1 MASNNSEMFDD
12 LESLK
17 ARLRE
22 RRLSNAPQSF
32 RGQKNNVVNE
42 KSEQLEK
49 DQTEQ
54 ISQSES
60 VGKKSAQKQQTSSN
74 VVDISSL
81 NKSDTILVAPKKVQK
96 AQKSSLKKLWWLALP
111 VALIILV
118 VAIVVP
124 IVKIKNNAPSS
135 NTTPVLQSTE
145 LVTVAQGNYNTYLLN
160 QHLNIY
166 NYELKQTYSNGSVTY
181 IPVSKDNLQLQGLS
195 FINEDLEFTE
205 YVTNGKIPVVY
216 QQKEVGQIDV
226 TVQKAT
232 ITMVSAKNLETTVYQ
247 KGLLKFSTLQVIAT
261 DTNGVKYML
270 APQDYNVFI
279 RVGDDEHN
287 TTQQLVVQGEDGFI
301 IPIPNV
307 TYGQIEFYVAV
318 NTESGNFTINGT
330 NEFTLPELSVSD
342 PEYVT
347 SQVSLKQT
355 GDNITTLFYSSV
367 YGKENGIVCNALLEN
382 IQIFD
387 YYKGGGIFEKQ
398 NFEFN
403 KENLS
408 FKSANATYSLQ
419 LANEKN
425 YLTFDGEFV
434 ENDVIDIIVIVPH
447 PTTDEL
453 QEITLQDAITLQ
465 SDEVKSI
472 HTEFVGAEK
481 PVIVIGQTDVLTY
494 IRKNYTFTLEMRS
507 GNILTYQPQETS
519 YLADFQI
526 SANAITID
534 TLRSTQIFVEDGKY
548 YATASSILN
557 SQSKLNV
564 YFHIADLS
572 NVQGTD
578 LKVEVT
584 AQKQDFRANL
594 QQANVNVAYTS
605 ENFAGLLAVQYA
617 DGSLHHFMA
626 KNIFQSV
633 TFKGQEYVSE
643 SNNTLNEYLC
653 DIQLIEQY
661 AGSYRFVI
669 AFSYINGKIEMYVY
683 DRVENMIASNII
695 SLQIAEQDWVKKV
708 DGTVFTAALY
718 DANSIR
724 ANRNENIT
732 LQDFSFYT
740 IEDILEYATN
750 RNGVKLDSS
759 YTVLFKIESL
769 PEGASFQADTL
780 GAFIFNGQRG
790 NVSFAQAGQ
799 FDIFGTVCVYQNGVV
814 DINNPTLE
822 ISQAPT
828 FSQYYEF
835 DGETVYT
842 QKKVSVYVVVS

>member
-32 RGQKNNVVNE
+32 SGQKNDVVDE

-49 DQTEQ
+49 DQTKQ
-54 ISQSES
+54 TSQSQS
-60 VGKKSAQKQQTSSN
+60 VGKESTQKQQTSSN

-81 NKSDTILVAPKKVQK
+81 NKSDTTLVAPKKVQK
-96 AQKSSLKKLWWLALP
+96 AQKSSRKKLWWLALP

-124 IVKIKNNAPSS
+124 IVNIKNNSQSS

-160 QHLNIY
+160 QHLNMY

-205 YVTNGKIPVVY
+205 YVTHGKIPVVY

-232 ITMVSAKNLETTVYQ
+232 IQTVSAKNLETTVYQ
-247 KGLLKFSTLQVIAT
+247 RGLLKFSTLQVIAT
-261 DTNGVKYML
+261 DIYGVQYML
-270 APQDYNVFI
+270 APQDYNMYM
-279 RVGDDEHN
+279 RVDGQSKKLD
-287 TTQQLVVQGEDGFI
+287 VQGEDGFI
-301 IPIPNV
+301 IPTV
-307 TYGQIEFYVAV
+307 SSRQIEFYVAV
-318 NTESGNFTINGT
+318 NTESGNFTINET
-330 NEFTLPELSVSD
+330 NEFTLPTLNVLE

-367 YGKENGIVCNALLEN
+367 YGKENGIVCNAFLEN
-382 IQIFD
+382 IQVFK
-387 YYKGGGIFEKQ
+387 YYKGGGVFEDTSFVLDSQ
-398 NFEFN
+398 NF
-403 KENLS
+403 S
-408 FKSANATYSLQ
+408 FQSDNATYTLQ
-419 LANEKN
+419 KSDANY
-425 YLTFDGEFV
+425 YLSFNGEFI
-434 ENDVIDIIVIVPH
+434 ENDIVRV
-447 PTTDEL
+447 TVRVNNENYTM
-453 QEITLQDAITLQ
+453 QETISLK
-465 SDEVKSI
+465 SDEVKTI
-472 HTEFVGAEK
+472 QTEYIGAEEQ
-481 PVIVIGQTDVLTY
+481 PLITIGQTDLLSY
-494 IRKNYTFTLEMRS
+494 IRENYAFTLEMRS
-507 GNILTYQPQETS
+507 GNILIYQPSQEIS

-534 TLRSTQIFVEDGKY
+534 TLRSTQIFVENGKY

-578 LKVEVT
+578 LKVEVK

-594 QQANVNVAYTS
+594 QQANVHVAYTS
-605 ENFAGLLAVQYA
+605 ENFAGLLALQYA

-633 TFKGQEYVSE
+633 TFKGQEYLSE
-643 SNNTLNEYLC
+643 SNDILNEYLC

-724 ANRNENIT
+724 ANIDENIT

-769 PEGASFQADTL
+769 PAGALFQEDSLGSF
-780 GAFIFNGQRG
+780 IYNGQRG
-790 NVSFAQAGQ
+790 NVSFTKAGQ

-814 DINNPTLE
+814 DINNPTFE

-835 DGETVYT
+835 DGETVDT
-842 QKKVSVYVVVS
+842 QKKVSVYIVVS

>member
-32 RGQKNNVVNE
+32 RGQKKNVADE

-49 DQTEQ
+49 DQTKQ
-54 ISQSES
+54 ISQSKS
-60 VGKKSAQKQQTSSN
+60 MGKEGTQKQQTSSN

-81 NKSDTILVAPKKVQK
+81 NKSDTSLVAPKKVQK

-124 IVKIKNNAPSS
+124 IVKIKNSSSSS

-145 LVTVAQGNYNTYLLN
+145 LVTVAQDNYNTYLLN

-166 NYELKQTYSNGSVTY
+166 NYKLKQTYSNGSVTY

-195 FINEDLEFTE
+195 FINEKLEFTE
-205 YVTNGKIPVVY
+205 YVTHGKIPVVY

-232 ITMVSAKNLETTVYQ
+232 IDTVSAKNLETTVYQ
-247 KGLLKFSTLQVIAT
+247 MGLLKFSTLQIIAT

-270 APQDYNVFI
+270 APQDYNMYM
-279 RVGDDEHN
+279 RVDGQSE
-287 TTQQLVVQGEDGFI
+287 QLYVQGEDGFI
-301 IPIPNV
+301 IPTV
-307 TYGQIEFYVAV
+307 SYGQIEFYVAV
-318 NTESGNFTINGT
+318 NTESGNFTINKT
-330 NEFTLPELSVSD
+330 NKFTLPELNVLE
-342 PEYVT
+342 PVYVN

-382 IQIFD
+382 IQVFK
-387 YYKGGGIFEKQ
+387 YYKGGGVFEDTSFVLDSQ
-398 NFEFN
+398 NF
-403 KENLS
+403 S
-408 FKSANATYSLQ
+408 FQSDNATYTLQ
-419 LANEKN
+419 KSDENSN
-425 YLTFDGEFV
+425 YYLSFNGEFI
-434 ENDVIDIIVIVPH
+434 ENDIVRV
-447 PTTDEL
+447 TVRVNNEEYTM
-453 QEITLQDAITLQ
+453 QETLTLQ
-465 SDEVKSI
+465 SDEVKTI
-472 HTEFVGAEK
+472 HSEYVGTEQQ
-481 PVIVIGQTDVLTY
+481 PTVIIGQTELLSY

-534 TLRSTQIFVEDGKY
+534 TLRSTQVFVEDGKY

-578 LKVEVT
+578 LKIEVK

-626 KNIFQSV
+626 KNIFQNA

-643 SNNTLNEYLC
+643 SNDTLNEYLC

-661 AGSYRFVI
+661 AGGYRFVI

-718 DANSIR
+718 DANSLR
-724 ANRNENIT
+724 VNRNENIT

-769 PEGASFQADTL
+769 PEGASFQANDL

-790 NVSFAQAGQ
+790 NVSFTKTGQ

>member
-32 RGQKNNVVNE
+32 RGQKKNVADE

-49 DQTEQ
+49 DQTKQ
-54 ISQSES
+54 ISQSKS
-60 VGKKSAQKQQTSSN
+60 MGKEGTQKQQTSSN

-81 NKSDTILVAPKKVQK
+81 NKSDTSLVAPKKVQK

-124 IVKIKNNAPSS
+124 IVKIKNSSSSS

-145 LVTVAQGNYNTYLLN
+145 LVTVAQDNYNTYLLN

-166 NYELKQTYSNGSVTY
+166 NYKLKQTYSNGSVTY

-195 FINEDLEFTE
+195 FINEKLEFTE
-205 YVTNGKIPVVY
+205 YVTHGKIPVVY

-232 ITMVSAKNLETTVYQ
+232 IDTVSAKNLETTVYQ
-247 KGLLKFSTLQVIAT
+247 MGLLKFSTLQIIAT

-270 APQDYNVFI
+270 APQDYNMYM
-279 RVGDDEHN
+279 RVDGQSE
-287 TTQQLVVQGEDGFI
+287 QLYVQGEDGFI
-301 IPIPNV
+301 IPTV
-307 TYGQIEFYVAV
+307 SYGQIEFYVAV
-318 NTESGNFTINGT
+318 NTKSGNFTINKT
-330 NEFTLPELSVSD
+330 NKFTLPELNVLE
-342 PEYVT
+342 PVYVN

-367 YGKENGIVCNALLEN
+367 YGKENGIVCNAFLEN
-382 IQIFD
+382 IQVFK
-387 YYKGGGIFEKQ
+387 YYKGGGVFEDTSFVLDSQ
-398 NFEFN
+398 NF
-403 KENLS
+403 S
-408 FKSANATYSLQ
+408 FQSDNATYTLQ
-419 LANEKN
+419 KSDENSN
-425 YLTFDGEFV
+425 YYLSFNGEFI
-434 ENDVIDIIVIVPH
+434 ENDIVRV
-447 PTTDEL
+447 TVRVNNEEYTM
-453 QEITLQDAITLQ
+453 QETLTLQ
-465 SDEVKSI
+465 SDEVKTI
-472 HTEFVGAEK
+472 HSEYVGTEQQ
-481 PVIVIGQTDVLTY
+481 PTVIIGQTELLSY

-534 TLRSTQIFVEDGKY
+534 TLRSTQVFVEDGKY

-578 LKVEVT
+578 LKIEVK

-626 KNIFQSV
+626 KNIFQNA

-643 SNNTLNEYLC
+643 SNDTLNEYLC

-661 AGSYRFVI
+661 AGGYRFVI

-724 ANRNENIT
+724 VNRNENIT

-769 PEGASFQADTL
+769 PVGASFQADAL

-790 NVSFAQAGQ
+790 NVSFTKAGQ
-799 FDIFGTVCVYQNGVV
+799 YDIFGTVCVYQNGVV
-814 DINNPTLE
+814 DINNPTFE

-835 DGETVYT
+835 DGETVDT

>member
-32 RGQKNNVVNE
+32 SGQKKDVVDE

-49 DQTEQ
+49 DQTKQ
-54 ISQSES
+54 TSQSQS
-60 VGKKSAQKQQTSSN
+60 VGKESAQKQQTSSN

-81 NKSDTILVAPKKVQK
+81 NKSDTSLVAPKKVQK
-96 AQKSSLKKLWWLALP
+96 NEKSSLKKLWWLALP

-124 IVKIKNNAPSS
+124 IVKIKNSSSSS

-205 YVTNGKIPVVY
+205 YITHGKIPVVY

-232 ITMVSAKNLETTVYQ
+232 IQTVSAKNLETTVYQ

-261 DTNGVKYML
+261 DIYGVQYML
-270 APQDYNVFI
+270 APQDYNMYM
-279 RVGDDEHN
+279 RVDG
-287 TTQQLVVQGEDGFI
+287 QSKQLYVQGADGFI
-301 IPIPNV
+301 IPTV
-307 TYGQIEFYVAV
+307 SSRQIEFYVAV
-318 NTESGNFTINGT
+318 NTESGNFTINET
-330 NEFTLPELSVSD
+330 NEFTLPTLNVLE

-367 YGKENGIVCNALLEN
+367 YGKENGIVCNAFLEN
-382 IQIFD
+382 IQVFK
-387 YYKGGGIFEKQ
+387 YYKGGGVFEDTSFVLDSQ
-398 NFEFN
+398 NF
-403 KENLS
+403 S
-408 FKSANATYSLQ
+408 FQSDNATYTLQ
-419 LANEKN
+419 KSDANY
-425 YLTFDGEFV
+425 YLSFNGEFI
-434 ENDVIDIIVIVPH
+434 ENDIVRV
-447 PTTDEL
+447 TVRVNNENYTM
-453 QEITLQDAITLQ
+453 QETISLK
-465 SDEVKSI
+465 SDEVKTI
-472 HTEFVGAEK
+472 QTEYIGAEEQ
-481 PVIVIGQTDVLTY
+481 PLITIGQTDLLSY
-494 IRKNYTFTLEMRS
+494 IRENYAFTLEMRS
-507 GNILTYQPQETS
+507 GNILIYQPSQEIS

-534 TLRSTQIFVEDGKY
+534 TLRSTQIFVENGKY

-578 LKVEVT
+578 LKVEVK

-594 QQANVNVAYTS
+594 QQANVHVAYTS

-626 KNIFQSV
+626 KNIFQSA

-643 SNNTLNEYLC
+643 SNDTLNEYLC

-724 ANRNENIT
+724 ANIDENIT

-769 PEGASFQADTL
+769 PVGASFQADAL
-780 GAFIFNGQRG
+780 GSFIYNGQRG
-790 NVSFAQAGQ
+790 NVSFTKAGQ
-799 FDIFGTVCVYQNGVV
+799 YDIFGTVCVYQNGVV
-814 DINNPTLE
+814 DINNPTFE

-835 DGETVYT
+835 DGETVDT
-842 QKKVSVYVVVS
+842 QKKVSVYIVVS

>member
-32 RGQKNNVVNE
+32 SGQKNDVVDE
-42 KSEQLEK
+42 KSEQLKK
-49 DQTEQ
+49 DQTKQ
-54 ISQSES
+54 TSQSES
-60 VGKKSAQKQQTSSN
+60 VGKESAQKQQTSSN

-81 NKSDTILVAPKKVQK
+81 NKSDTTLVAPKKVQK
-96 AQKSSLKKLWWLALP
+96 NEKSSRKKLWWLALP

-124 IVKIKNNAPSS
+124 IVKIKNNSPSS

-205 YVTNGKIPVVY
+205 YVTHGKIPVVY

-232 ITMVSAKNLETTVYQ
+232 IQTVSAKNLETTVYQ
-247 KGLLKFSTLQVIAT
+247 MGLLKFSTLQVVAT
-261 DTNGVKYML
+261 DTFGVKYML
-270 APQDYNVFI
+270 APQDYNMYM
-279 RVGDDEHN
+279 RVNGQSTKLD
-287 TTQQLVVQGEDGFI
+287 VQDEDGFI
-301 IPIPNV
+301 IP

-318 NTESGNFTINGT
+318 NTESGNFTINET
-330 NEFTLPELSVSD
+330 NEFTLPQLSVVA

-367 YGKENGIVCNALLEN
+367 YGKENGIVSNALIEN

-419 LANEKN
+419 LANEKY
-425 YLTFDGEFV
+425 YLTFNGEFI
-434 ENDVIDIIVIVPH
+434 ENDVIDITVKVPH
-447 PTTDEL
+447 PTTGQL
-453 QEITLQDAITLQ
+453 QDITLQNAITLQ
-465 SDEVKSI
+465 SDEVQSI
-472 HTEFVGAEK
+472 TTEYIGTEQQ
-481 PVIVIGQTDVLTY
+481 PTVIIGQTELLSY

-507 GNILTYQPQETS
+507 GNILTYQPSDTEIVQFS
-519 YLADFQI
+519 DFQI
-526 SANAITID
+526 SDDAITID
-534 TLRSTQIFVEDGKY
+534 ALRSTQVFVENGNY
-548 YATASSILN
+548 YAVASSILN
-557 SQSKLNV
+557 AQAKLNI
-564 YFHIADLS
+564 YFRIANLS
-572 NVQGTD
+572 NVQGVD
-578 LKVEVT
+578 LKVEVK
-584 AQKQDFRANL
+584 AQKQEFRANL
-594 QQANVNVAYTS
+594 QQANINVAYTS

-633 TFKGQEYVSE
+633 TFKGQEFLSE
-643 SNNTLNEYLC
+643 SNDILNEYLC

-661 AGSYRFVI
+661 VGSYRFVI

-724 ANRNENIT
+724 ANIDENIT

-769 PEGASFQADTL
+769 PEGASFKEDAL

-790 NVSFAQAGQ
+790 NVSFTKAGQ

-835 DGETVYT
+835 DGETIQT
-842 QKKVSVYVVVS
+842 KKRVSVYIVVS

>member
-32 RGQKNNVVNE
+32 SGQKNDVVDE
-42 KSEQLEK
+42 KSEQLKK

-54 ISQSES
+54 TSQSES
-60 VGKKSAQKQQTSSN
+60 VGKESAQKQQTSSN

-81 NKSDTILVAPKKVQK
+81 NKSDTTLVAPKKVQK
-96 AQKSSLKKLWWLALP
+96 NEKSSRKKLWWLALP

-124 IVKIKNNAPSS
+124 IVKIKNNSQSS

-160 QHLNIY
+160 QHLNMY

-205 YVTNGKIPVVY
+205 YVTHGKIPVVY

-232 ITMVSAKNLETTVYQ
+232 IQTVSAKNLETTVYQ
-247 KGLLKFSTLQVIAT
+247 MGLLKFSTLQVIAT
-261 DTNGVKYML
+261 DIYGVQYML
-270 APQDYNVFI
+270 APQDYNMYM
-279 RVGDDEHN
+279 RVNGQSTKLD
-287 TTQQLVVQGEDGFI
+287 VQGEDGFI
-301 IPIPNV
+301 IP

-318 NTESGNFTINGT
+318 NTESGNFTINET
-330 NEFTLPELSVSD
+330 NEFTLPQLSVVA

-367 YGKENGIVCNALLEN
+367 YGKENGIVSNALIEN

-419 LANEKN
+419 LANEN
-425 YLTFDGEFV
+425 YYLTFDGEFI
-434 ENDVIDIIVIVPH
+434 ENDVIDITVKVPH
-447 PTTDEL
+447 PTTGQL
-453 QEITLQDAITLQ
+453 QDITLQNAITLQ
-465 SDEVKSI
+465 SDEVQSI
-472 HTEFVGAEK
+472 TTEYIGTEQQ
-481 PVIVIGQTDVLTY
+481 PTVIIGQTELLSY

-507 GNILTYQPQETS
+507 GNILTYQPSDTGIAQFS
-519 YLADFQI
+519 DFQI
-526 SANAITID
+526 SDDAITID
-534 TLRSTQIFVEDGKY
+534 ALRSTQVFVENGNY
-548 YATASSILN
+548 YAVASSILN
-557 SQSKLNV
+557 AQAKLNI
-564 YFHIADLS
+564 YFRIANLS
-572 NVQGTD
+572 NVQGVD
-578 LKVEVT
+578 LKVEVK
-584 AQKQDFRANL
+584 AQKQEFRANL
-594 QQANVNVAYTS
+594 QQANINVTYTS

-617 DGSLHHFMA
+617 DNSLHHFMA

-633 TFKGQEYVSE
+633 TFKGQEFLSE
-643 SNNTLNEYLC
+643 SNDILNEYLC

-661 AGSYRFVI
+661 VGSYRFVI

-724 ANRNENIT
+724 ANIDENIT

-769 PEGASFQADTL
+769 PEGASFKEDAL

-790 NVSFAQAGQ
+790 NVSFTKAGQ

-835 DGETVYT
+835 DGETIQT
-842 QKKVSVYVVVS
+842 KKRVSVYIVVS

>member
-32 RGQKNNVVNE
+32 SGQKNDVADE

-54 ISQSES
+54 ISQSKS
-60 VGKKSAQKQQTSSN
+60 VGKESAQKQQTSSN

-81 NKSDTILVAPKKVQK
+81 NKSDTTLVAPKKVQK
-96 AQKSSLKKLWWLALP
+96 NEKSSRKKLWWLALP

-124 IVKIKNNAPSS
+124 IVKIKNNSQSS

-160 QHLNIY
+160 QHLNMY

-205 YVTNGKIPVVY
+205 YVTHGKIPVVY

-232 ITMVSAKNLETTVYQ
+232 IDTVSAKNLETTVYQ
-247 KGLLKFSTLQVIAT
+247 MGLLKFSTLQVIAE

-270 APQDYNVFI
+270 APQDYNMYM
-279 RVGDDEHN
+279 RVNGQSTKLD
-287 TTQQLVVQGEDGFI
+287 VQGEDGFI
-301 IPIPNV
+301 IP

-330 NEFTLPELSVSD
+330 NEFMLPTLSVVA

-367 YGKENGIVCNALLEN
+367 YGKENGIVSNALIEN

-419 LANEKN
+419 LANEKY
-425 YLTFDGEFV
+425 YLTFNGEFI
-434 ENDVIDIIVIVPH
+434 ENDVIDITVKVPH
-447 PTTDEL
+447 PTTGQL
-453 QEITLQDAITLQ
+453 QDITLQNAITLQ
-465 SDEVKSI
+465 SDEVQSI
-472 HTEFVGAEK
+472 TTEYIGTEQQ
-481 PVIVIGQTDVLTY
+481 PTVIIEIG
-494 IRKNYTFTLEMRS
+494 
-507 GNILTYQPQETS
+507 
-519 YLADFQI
+519 
-526 SANAITID
+526 
-534 TLRSTQIFVEDGKY
+534 
-548 YATASSILN
+548 
-557 SQSKLNV
+557 
-564 YFHIADLS
+564 
-572 NVQGTD
+572 
-578 LKVEVT
+578 
-584 AQKQDFRANL
+584 RAH
-594 QQANVNVAYTS
+594 V
-605 ENFAGLLAVQYA
+605 
-617 DGSLHHFMA
+617 
-626 KNIFQSV
+626 
-633 TFKGQEYVSE
+633 
-643 SNNTLNEYLC
+643 
-653 DIQLIEQY
+653 
-661 AGSYRFVI
+661 
-669 AFSYINGKIEMYVY
+669 
-683 DRVENMIASNII
+683 
-695 SLQIAEQDWVKKV
+695 
-708 DGTVFTAALY
+708 
-718 DANSIR
+718 
-724 ANRNENIT
+724 
-732 LQDFSFYT
+732 
-740 IEDILEYATN
+740 
-750 RNGVKLDSS
+750 
-759 YTVLFKIESL
+759 
-769 PEGASFQADTL
+769 
-780 GAFIFNGQRG
+780 
-790 NVSFAQAGQ
+790 
-799 FDIFGTVCVYQNGVV
+799 
-814 DINNPTLE
+814 
-822 ISQAPT
+822 
-828 FSQYYEF
+828 
-835 DGETVYT
+835 
-842 QKKVSVYVVVS
+842 

>member
-32 RGQKNNVVNE
+32 SGQKNDVVDE
-42 KSEQLEK
+42 KSEQLKK

-54 ISQSES
+54 TSQSES
-60 VGKKSAQKQQTSSN
+60 VGKESAQKQQTSSN

-81 NKSDTILVAPKKVQK
+81 NKSDTTLVAPKKVQK
-96 AQKSSLKKLWWLALP
+96 NEKSSRKKLWWLALP

-124 IVKIKNNAPSS
+124 IVKIKNNSPSS

-195 FINEDLEFTE
+195 FINKELEFTE
-205 YVTNGKIPVVY
+205 YVTHGKIPVVY

-232 ITMVSAKNLETTVYQ
+232 IQTVSAKNLETTVYQ
-247 KGLLKFSTLQVIAT
+247 MGLLKFSTLQVIAT
-261 DTNGVKYML
+261 DIYGVQYML
-270 APQDYNVFI
+270 APQDYNMYM
-279 RVGDDEHN
+279 RVNGQSTKLD
-287 TTQQLVVQGEDGFI
+287 VQGEDGFI
-301 IPIPNV
+301 IP

-318 NTESGNFTINGT
+318 NTESGNFTINET
-330 NEFTLPELSVSD
+330 NEFTLPELSVLA

-367 YGKENGIVCNALLEN
+367 YGKENGIVSNALIEN

-419 LANEKN
+419 LANEKY
-425 YLTFDGEFV
+425 YLTFNGEFI
-434 ENDVIDIIVIVPH
+434 ENDVIDITVKVPH
-447 PTTDEL
+447 PTTGQL
-453 QEITLQDAITLQ
+453 QDITLQNAITLQ
-465 SDEVKSI
+465 SDEVQSI
-472 HTEFVGAEK
+472 TTEYIGTEQQ
-481 PVIVIGQTDVLTY
+481 PTVIIGQTELLSY

-507 GNILTYQPQETS
+507 GNILTYQPSDTGIVQFS
-519 YLADFQI
+519 DFQI
-526 SANAITID
+526 SDDAITID
-534 TLRSTQIFVEDGKY
+534 ALRSTQVFVENGNY
-548 YATASSILN
+548 YAVASSILN
-557 SQSKLNV
+557 AQAKLNI
-564 YFHIADLS
+564 YFRIANLS
-572 NVQGTD
+572 NVQGVD
-578 LKVEVT
+578 LKVEVK
-584 AQKQDFRANL
+584 AQKQEFRANL
-594 QQANVNVAYTS
+594 QQANINVAYTS

-633 TFKGQEYVSE
+633 TFKGQEFLSE
-643 SNNTLNEYLC
+643 SNDTLNEYLC

-661 AGSYRFVI
+661 VGSYRFVI

-724 ANRNENIT
+724 ANIDENIT

-769 PEGASFQADTL
+769 PEGASFKEDAS

-790 NVSFAQAGQ
+790 NVSFTKAGQ

-835 DGETVYT
+835 DGETIQT
-842 QKKVSVYVVVS
+842 KKRVSVYIVVS

>member
-42 KSEQLEK
+42 KSEQLKK

-54 ISQSES
+54 TSQSES
-60 VGKKSAQKQQTSSN
+60 VGKESAQKQQTSSN

-81 NKSDTILVAPKKVQK
+81 NKSDTSLVAPKKVQK
-96 AQKSSLKKLWWLALP
+96 NEKSSRKKLWWLALP

-124 IVKIKNNAPSS
+124 IVKIKNNSQSS

-160 QHLNIY
+160 QHLNMY

-232 ITMVSAKNLETTVYQ
+232 IDTVSAKNLETTVYQ
-247 KGLLKFSTLQVIAT
+247 KGLLKFSTLQIIAT

-270 APQDYNVFI
+270 APQDYNMYM
-279 RVGDDEHN
+279 RVDGQSE
-287 TTQQLVVQGEDGFI
+287 QLYVQGEDGFI
-301 IPIPNV
+301 IPTV
-307 TYGQIEFYVAV
+307 SYGQIEFYVAV

-330 NEFTLPELSVSD
+330 NEFMLPTLSVSK
-342 PEYVT
+342 PEYVN

-367 YGKENGIVCNALLEN
+367 YGKENGIVCNAFLEN
-382 IQIFD
+382 IQVFK
-387 YYKGGGIFEKQ
+387 YYKGGGVFEDTSFVLDSQ
-398 NFEFN
+398 NF
-403 KENLS
+403 S
-408 FKSANATYSLQ
+408 FQSDNATYTLQ
-419 LANEKN
+419 KSDENSN
-425 YLTFDGEFV
+425 YYLSFNGEFI
-434 ENDVIDIIVIVPH
+434 ENDIVRV
-447 PTTDEL
+447 TVRVNNEEYTM
-453 QEITLQDAITLQ
+453 QETLTLQ
-465 SDEVKSI
+465 SDEVKTI
-472 HTEFVGAEK
+472 HSEYVGAEQQ
-481 PVIVIGQTDVLTY
+481 PTVIIGQTELLSY

-526 SANAITID
+526 SADAITID
-534 TLRSTQIFVEDGKY
+534 TLRSTQVFVEDGKY

-578 LKVEVT
+578 LKVEVK

-605 ENFAGLLAVQYA
+605 ENFAGLLALQYA

-633 TFKGQEYVSE
+633 TFKGQEYLSE
-643 SNNTLNEYLC
+643 SNDILNEYLC

-724 ANRNENIT
+724 ANIDENIA

-769 PEGASFQADTL
+769 PAGALFQADAL

-790 NVSFAQAGQ
+790 NVSFTKAGQ
-799 FDIFGTVCVYQNGVV
+799 YDIFGTVCVYQNGVV
-814 DINNPTLE
+814 DINNPTFE

-835 DGETVYT
+835 DGETVDT